1 MLSCAARF
9 PSSAQA
15 AVAQLVNVLAQSEL
29 SVNVERNA

>member
-9 PSSAQA
+9 SSSAQVA
-15 AVAQLVNVLAQSEL
+15 AAQLVSVLAQSEL